1 MCRLVGFLGNQP
13 ILLKTILSDP
23 ENSLISQSKSAKIGE
38 TGVNAD
44 GFGIG
49 WYQTALDP
57 TPAVFNS
64 IQPAWNDDN
73 LGHICSKTTS
83 NCFIGHVRAS
93 TVGDVN
99 PLNCHPFS
107 YEQFLFAHNGTIREF
122 DCIRRPL
129 LEQLSD
135 ACFFS
140 IKGHTDSEHFFA
152 LFIDCL
158 AKKEETGS
166 ILSMFEAF
174 KKAVTI
180 ISALQQKYSPGSFT
194 RINSILSNGKSMLAT
209 RYTSDLAVLPL
220 SLYYST
226 NFDSEQ
232 SIIIASEPLNN
243 QDKIWHE
250 VPPNHALLINEN
262 QEISIKS
269 IG

>member
-1 MCRLVGFLGNQP
+1 MCRLVGFFGDQP
-13 ILLKTILSDP
+13 ILLKTILNDP
-23 ENSLISQSKSAKIGE
+23 ENSLVRQSKSAKIGE

-64 IQPAWNDDN
+64 TQPAWNDDN

-83 NCFIGHVRAS
+83 SCFIGHVRAS

-107 YEQFLFAHNGTIREF
+107 YAQFLFAHNGTIREF
-122 DCIRRPL
+122 DRIRRPL
-129 LEQLSD
+129 LERLSD

-140 IKGHTDSEHFFA
+140 IKGQTDSEHFFA
-152 LFIDCL
+152 LLMDCL
-158 AKKEETGS
+158 AQEGKTPTIS
-166 ILSMFEAF
+166 SMFEAF
-174 KKAVTI
+174 KQAVSV
-180 ISALQQKYSPGSFT
+180 ISTLQRKHSPESFT
-194 RINSILSNGKSMLAT
+194 RINSILSDGKSMLAT
-209 RYTSDLAVLPL
+209 RYTSNLEVLPL

-226 NFDSEQ
+226 TVGAKK
-232 SIIIASEPLNN
+232 SIVIASEPLNN
-243 QDKIWHE
+243 QPDIWQE
-250 VPPNHALLINEN
+250 VPPNHALLVNESHK
-262 QEISIKS
+262 ISIKA